1 MVWYQP
7 GTRLVPDWYQTGTSL
22 VPAWYQPG
30 TRYQIGTSLVPG
42 WYRPGSSVVPP
53 WYHTETTLAPD
64 ARALDHRPRWGPL
77 LCPTVHPPRCAPQG
91 EPSHAGPRVL
101 RPTPFMRARENA
113 FLRRFA
119 EPFSDV
125 QVE

>member
-1 MVWYQP
+1 M
-7 GTRLVPDWYQTGTSL
+7 GS
-22 VPAWYQPG
+22 
-30 TRYQIGTSLVPG
+30 IK
-42 WYRPGSSVVPP
+42 GSSVVPP
-53 WYHTETTLAPD
+53 WYHIETTLAPD

-113 FLRRFA
+113 FLRRSA

-125 QVE
+125 QAGVIFSPMHTDPFLKA